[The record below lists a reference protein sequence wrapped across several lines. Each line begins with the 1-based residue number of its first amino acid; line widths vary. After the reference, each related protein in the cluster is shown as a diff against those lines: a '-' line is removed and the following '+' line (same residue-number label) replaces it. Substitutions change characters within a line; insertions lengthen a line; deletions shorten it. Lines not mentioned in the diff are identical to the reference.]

1 MRERGRGEGSME
13 TGMKGGNCGE
23 GNGGGGDGNVRKGMR
38 RMCCGDG
45 DEWRGT

>member
-1 MRERGRGEGSME
+1 MGK
-13 TGMKGGNCGE
+13 GMG
-23 GNGGGGDGNVRKGMR
+23 GGGGDGNVRKGMR

>member
-23 GNGGGGDGNVRKGMR
+23 GNGENMLWGWG
-38 RMCCGDG
+38 
-45 DEWRGT
+45 